1 MSAAPLSCIASS
13 PASGWQPDRQGR
25 SRKFG
30 GRQMA
35 AQVVIAGAGLTGATL
50 ARRLAEAG
58 HRVTVHDQRDH
69 LAGNCH
75 TSLDAATGVM
85 VHRYG
90 PHIFHTADAGVRGF
104 LERFTRF
111 IPYRHRVVTRAG
123 GRIFSMPINLLTIN
137 AFFGTAMGPEE
148 ARAHIAAQAVALP
161 HPPRN
166 FEEQALALMGRPL
179 YETFF
184 KGYTEKQWGV
194 AATELPA
201 EILARLPFRFTYD
214 DSYFQHPF
222 QAMPDEG
229 YSAMVAAMLDHPSI
243 DIHLNSA
250 LPAGQGGDHLVWT
263 GPIDLY
269 FGHRLGRLAYR
280 TLDFTEI
287 RAPDDRQGTPVIN
300 EADASVPYTRTTE
313 HRHFSPWREVSGS
326 VLYREAA
333 RDCGPGDIPYYP
345 VRLLR
350 EKEMLAGY
358 EALAAQEK
366 GVSFAGR
373 LGQYR
378 YLDMDQAVRAALDLS
393 DRLISALAPRR
404 AASARAG
411 R

>member
-58 HRVTVHDQRDH
+58 HRVTLHDQRDH

-229 YSAMVAAMLDHPSI
+229 YTAMVAAMLDHPSI

-269 FGHRLGRLAYR
+269 FGHSLGRLAYR

-411 R
+411 H

>member
-1 MSAAPLSCIASS
+1 
-13 PASGWQPDRQGR
+13 
-25 SRKFG
+25 
-30 GRQMA
+30 MA
-35 AQVVIAGAGLTGATL
+35 HVVIAGAGLTGATL
-50 ARRLAEAG
+50 ARCLAEAG
-58 HRVTVHDQRDH
+58 HRVTVHDARDH

-75 TSLDAATGVM
+75 TSVDAATGVM

-90 PHIFHTADAGVRGF
+90 PHIFHTADTGVRTF

-137 AFFGTAMGPEE
+137 AFFGTAMGPDE
-148 ARAHIAAQAVALP
+148 ARAHIAAQCVTLP
-161 HPPRN
+161 HPARN
-166 FEEQALALMGRPL
+166 FEEQALSLMGRPL
-179 YETFF
+179 YEAFF
-184 KGYTEKQWGV
+184 KGYTEKQWGT

-214 DSYFQHPF
+214 DSYFLHPF
-222 QAMPDEG
+222 QAMPDQG
-229 YSAMVAAMLDHPSI
+229 YTAMVAAMLDHPAV
-243 DIHLNSA
+243 DIHLNSRLA
-250 LPAGQGGDHLVWT
+250 AAPAGDHLVWT
-263 GPIDLY
+263 GPIDGY

-287 RAPDDRQGTPVIN
+287 RATGDRQGTPVVN
-300 EADASVPYTRTTE
+300 EADAEVPYTRTTE
-313 HRHFSPWREVSGS
+313 HRHFSPWREVSGTI
-326 VLYREAA
+326 LYRESA
-333 RDCGPGDIPYYP
+333 RDCGPQDIPYYP

-358 EALAAQEK
+358 EALAEATP

-378 YLDMDQAVRAALDLS
+378 YLDMDQAVRAALDLA
-393 DRLISALAPRR
+393 DALVARLSPRQG
-404 AASARAG
+404 AARAG

>member
-1 MSAAPLSCIASS
+1 
-13 PASGWQPDRQGR
+13 
-25 SRKFG
+25 
-30 GRQMA
+30 MA

-58 HRVTVHDQRDH
+58 HRVAVHDARDH
-69 LAGNCH
+69 VAGNCH
-75 TSLDAATGVM
+75 TSLDTATGVM

-90 PHIFHTADAGVRGF
+90 PHIFHTADAGVRAF

-137 AFFGTAMGPEE
+137 AFFGTAMGPDE

-194 AATELPA
+194 AATELPT

-229 YSAMVAAMLDHPSI
+229 YTAMVAAMLDHPAI
-243 DIHLNSA
+243 DLHLGSP
-250 LPAGQGGDHLVWT
+250 LPAGQAGDHLVWT

-287 RAPDDRQGTPVIN
+287 RASGDRQGTPVIN

-358 EALAAQEK
+358 EALAVQEQ

-393 DRLISALAPRR
+393 DRLIAALAPRR
-404 AASARAG
+404 SASARAG